1 MVESQFRYEE
11 ARRWA
16 PELYDLVA
24 GGEWGQPA
32 ELGAALVV
40 YLASGEAD
48 ALSGCFISVDDD
60 VVDMVSRAEEIQ
72 SNGWHRLGLQMQ
84 D

>member
-1 MVESQFRYEE
+1 MVESQFNCEE
-11 ARRWA
+11 ARRWC
-16 PELYDLVA
+16 PGFYDLVA
-24 GGEWGQPA
+24 SGWMGQPVD
-32 ELGAALVV
+32 LGAALTV

-72 SNGWHRLGLQMQ
+72 SNGWYRLGLQVP